1 VKTTEELTDRQKKF
15 AEAFLELSNGTKAA
29 IEAGYAGA
37 GAHTGASRL
46 LKNVKV
52 KGYLEGLQKERR
64 ERIQSRLVGMAEK
77 AAEMMFELATT
88 ADSESVRLSAI
99 KDILDRAG
107 YKATDKVEQK
117 NEHSGK
123 ITFGFRDPSLK
134 EE

>member
-52 KGYLEGLQKERR
+52 KGLKDFKRNAENASRVVWWAWQKR
-64 ERIQSRLVGMAEK
+64 QPK
-77 AAEMMFELATT
+77 
-88 ADSESVRLSAI
+88 
-99 KDILDRAG
+99 
-107 YKATDKVEQK
+107 
-117 NEHSGK
+117 
-123 ITFGFRDPSLK
+123 
-134 EE
+134 